1 MFFFLYTRVLSIIII
16 FTGVKNIVFL
26 FKSSDRRAFMNPKN
40 EHPAGWYLFW
50 GLIIA
55 GAIVGASAL
64 IGFLWLGHIIDV
76 KAFNTILYS

>member
-1 MFFFLYTRVLSIIII
+1 MALSTLRICLDKLHLTNGYI
-16 FTGVKNIVFL
+16 
-26 FKSSDRRAFMNPKN
+26 KSSDGRAFMNPKN